1 VSRSRSLD
9 TRNKILEVAER
20 EFATY
25 GYSGAHLQAI
35 AEQVGVQKTALYYY
49 FPSKSGLYNAVLQQM
64 LETLRDT
71 VERGVAAPGSHAE
84 RFEALLG
91 ELNDLLAERHN
102 YSKILFRI
110 FVDRSPFDLEAAGP
124 LVEDLIGRILV
135 FYRSGVDAG
144 EFRRLSARHLF
155 MSLMGTVFFHY
166 ASDRFAAEVLGV
178 DDVFTSSVVSW
189 RRQELLELM
198 THGVIAA
205 PGKPDG
211 GRSGSEGGGDG
222 SDG

>member
-1 VSRSRSLD
+1 VSRSSAD

-49 FPSKSGLYNAVLQQM
+49 FPSKAALYNAVLQHM
-64 LETLRDT
+64 LESLRDT
-71 VERGVAAPGSHAE
+71 VVRGLESGGSHAE
-84 RFEALLG
+84 RFESLLG
-91 ELNDLLAERHN
+91 ELNDLLAERPN

-110 FVDRSPFDLEAAGP
+110 FVDRSPFDFGAARE
-124 LVEDLIGRILV
+124 LVQDLIGRILR
-135 FYRSGVDAG
+135 FYREGVDAG

-166 ASDRFAAEVLGV
+166 ASADFAAAVLDV
-178 DDVFTSSVVSW
+178 EDVFTSNVVGW
-189 RRQELLELM
+189 RRQEIHKLM
-198 THGVIAA
+198 AHGVIRDDGDQD
-205 PGKPDG
+205 PG
-211 GRSGSEGGGDG
+211 GSDEGSGGGE
-222 SDG
+222 

>member
-9 TRNKILEVAER
+9 TRTKILEIAER

-49 FPSKSGLYNAVLQQM
+49 FPSKSSLYNAVLQQM

-71 VERGVAAPGSHAE
+71 VSRGVGASGSHEE

-91 ELNDLLAERHN
+91 ELNDLLAERPN

-110 FVDRSPFDLEAAGP
+110 FVDRSPFDAQASQP
-124 LVEDLIGRILV
+124 LVQELIGQILV

-144 EFRRLSARHLF
+144 EFRRLSARHMF

-166 ASDRFAAEVLGV
+166 ASDKFAAAVLGV

-189 RRQELLELM
+189 RRQEILELM
-198 THGVIAA
+198 AHGVLAR

-211 GRSGSEGGGDG
+211 SGGGRG
-222 SDG
+222 G

>member
-1 VSRSRSLD
+1 MTRSRSLD

-49 FPSKSGLYNAVLQQM
+49 FPSKSGLYNAVLHHM
-64 LETLRDT
+64 LETLGDT
-71 VERGVAAPGSHAE
+71 VSRGVSGEGTYEE

-91 ELNDLLAERHN
+91 ALNDLLAERPN

-110 FVDRSPFDLEAAGP
+110 FVDRSPFDLEASQS
-124 LVEDLIGRILV
+124 LVQELIGQILV
-135 FYRSGVDAG
+135 FYRAGVDAG
-144 EFRRLSARHLF
+144 EFRRLSARHIF

-166 ASDRFAAEVLGV
+166 AADGFATAVLGV
-178 DDVFTSSVVSW
+178 DDIFTSSVVSW
-189 RRQELLELM
+189 RRQEILDLM
-198 THGVIAA
+198 AHGVISG
-205 PGKPDG
+205 PGKPDA
-211 GRSGSEGGGDG
+211 SDGGDR
-222 SDG
+222 D

>member
-1 VSRSRSLD
+1 MTRSRSFD

-35 AEQVGVQKTALYYY
+35 AKQVGVQKTALYYY
-49 FPSKSGLYNAVLQQM
+49 FPSKSGLYNAVLQRM
-64 LETLRDT
+64 LETLRDA
-71 VERGVAAPGSHAE
+71 VNRGVGAPGSHE
-84 RFEALLG
+84 QRFEALLG
-91 ELNDLLAERHN
+91 ELNDLLAERPN

-110 FVDRSPFDLEAAGP
+110 FVDRSPFDAQASQA
-124 LVEDLIGRILV
+124 LVQELIGRILT

-144 EFRRLSARHLF
+144 EFRRLSARHFF

-166 ASDRFAAEVLGV
+166 ASDGFAAAVLGV

-189 RRQELLELM
+189 RRQELSSLM
-198 THGVIAA
+198 THGVLAT
-205 PGKPDG
+205 PDA
-211 GRSGSEGGGDG
+211 SGPTEG
-222 SDG
+222 

>member
-9 TRNKILEVAER
+9 TRNKVLEVAER

-49 FPSKSGLYNAVLQQM
+49 FPSKAGLYNAVLHQM

-71 VERGVAAPGSHAE
+71 VNRGLADGGSHEE
-84 RFEALLG
+84 RFESLLG
-91 ELNDLLAERHN
+91 ALNDLLAERPN

-110 FVDRSPFDLEAAGP
+110 FVDRSPFDFEAAQP
-124 LVEDLIGRILV
+124 LVQDLIGQILA
-135 FYRSGVDAG
+135 FYRAGVDAG
-144 EFRRLSARHLF
+144 EFRRLSARHIF

-166 ASDRFAAEVLGV
+166 ASDEFAAAVLGV
-178 DDVFTSSVVSW
+178 DDIFTSKVVGW
-189 RRQELLELM
+189 RRQELLSLM
-198 THGVIAA
+198 AHGVFT
-205 PGKPDG
+205 
-211 GRSGSEGGGDG
+211 G
-222 SDG
+222 SDGDD